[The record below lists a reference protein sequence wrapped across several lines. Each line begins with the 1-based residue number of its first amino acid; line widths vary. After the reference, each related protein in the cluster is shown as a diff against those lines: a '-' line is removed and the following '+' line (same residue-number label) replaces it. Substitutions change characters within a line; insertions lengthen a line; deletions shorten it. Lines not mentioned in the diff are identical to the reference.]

1 MAAALQIRRTITP
14 EQQTVGILDEL
25 QTYATQG
32 RNRAL
37 GEGFFEEADRFYQF
51 NLPLSRT
58 ASYRPL
64 VRLSEVQR
72 LLIQEANEITG
83 PIPKFFITKAGD
95 RDKDREKAFQANWI
109 EHDYALEL
117 MIAEIHAGISG
128 CGFIQPYLD
137 PTAEGGFGA
146 AKIRARHPRS
156 VFPDPGALDD
166 AELNYVMFEDYRTL
180 EELRDM
186 FGPRATKKLSLK
198 REIGGAG
205 SSKLPRFTNET
216 YPAHG
221 LQLPWGPMRSM
232 GPLAGGAFGLM
243 GPGAG
248 RIRLRTLFIKD
259 STSAPFN
266 DELALR
272 MIERKTL
279 PDQFELSTDGRWII
293 PTPDVMLQFPTG
305 RMICEAQGD
314 LLYDDANPYPA
325 FPIFRLSAFP
335 CIAGYWG
342 PPPKQYFIDMQNLAE
357 KMFSANFENSYRMN
371 NVVAVVNTGSG
382 LSAENFQILP
392 GETYFVDPQGGDKP
406 IQFLTPPA
414 LSSDAMN
421 LPQFLLAYV
430 REGMGF
436 PPMRAG
442 KAGAGNIS
450 AGLADQQTQQGSGL
464 TPTKAKMYAR
474 AVKKIGAFQFL
485 VMMQNV
491 GTTAFPFAFGGENP
505 DALWTE
511 PEDLQQENWKC
522 SLDQRSLRV
531 ESPSSIRNLAL
542 ALARLNK
549 IPDDVL
555 YDWLDCPDAE
565 SMAQKMHEQ
574 LMLQAMAAQ
583 NQKGKGGKK

>member
-1 MAAALQIRRTITP
+1 MAAAPQIRRTVSP
-14 EQQTVGILDEL
+14 ENQVVGILDEL

-32 RNRAL
+32 RNKAL

-51 NLPLSRT
+51 NLPISRS

-72 LLIQEANEITG
+72 LIIQEANEITA

-117 MIAEIHAGISG
+117 LIAEIHAGISG

-137 PTAEGGFGA
+137 PAAENGFGA

-156 VFPDPGALDD
+156 VYPDPGALDD
-166 AELNYVMFEDYRTL
+166 SELGYLIFEDYKTL
-180 EELRDM
+180 EELRAI
-186 FGPRATKKLSLK
+186 FGKRATVRLSMK
-198 REIGGAG
+198 REVAGGG

-216 YPAHG
+216 YPSHG
-221 LQLPWGPMRSM
+221 LQLPYGPMRSM

-248 RIRLRTLFIKD
+248 RIRLRTMFIRD
-259 STSAPFN
+259 STAAPFN

-272 MIERKTL
+272 MIERKVL
-279 PDQFELSTDGRWII
+279 PE
-293 PTPDVMLQFPTG
+293 PDVLLQFPTG

-314 LLYDDANPYPA
+314 LLFDDANPYPA
-325 FPIFRLSAFP
+325 FPIFRLTAFP
-335 CIAGYWG
+335 AIAGYWA

-371 NVVAVVNTGSG
+371 NVVAIVNTGSG
-382 LSAENFQILP
+382 LSAENFQVLP
-392 GETYFVDPQGGDKP
+392 GETYFCDPQGGDKP

-421 LPQFLLAYV
+421 LPQFMLAYIKD
-430 REGMGF
+430 GMGF
-436 PPMRAG
+436 PPIRQG

-464 TPTKAKMYAR
+464 TPTKSRMYAR
-474 AVKKIGAFQFL
+474 AVKNIGNFQFQL
-485 VMMQNV
+485 MMQNI
-491 GTTAFPFAFGGENP
+491 GTTAFPFAYGEERP

-511 PEDLQQENWKC
+511 PEDLQMENWKC
-522 SLDQRSLRV
+522 SLDQRSLKV
-531 ESPSSIRNLAL
+531 ESPSSLRNLAL
-542 ALARLNK
+542 ALKRLNA
-549 IPDDVL
+549 IDNETML
-555 YDWLDCPDAE
+555 EWLDAPDAE
-565 SMAQKMHEQ
+565 EIAKKLQQQM
-574 LMLQAMAAQ
+574 MLAAMA
-583 NQKGKGGKK
+583 NQKKPGGKK